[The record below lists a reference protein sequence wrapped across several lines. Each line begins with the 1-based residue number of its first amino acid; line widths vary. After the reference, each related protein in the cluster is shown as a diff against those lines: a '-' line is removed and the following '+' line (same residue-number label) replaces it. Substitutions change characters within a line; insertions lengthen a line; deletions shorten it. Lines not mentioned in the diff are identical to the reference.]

1 VTDHLT
7 IKTGELLAKTEELR
21 EANESLL
28 LLNKEIKKKIQ
39 EISNANRDVADR
51 ERDLIGVSN
60 ELIKANEKLALTNKE
75 LEIVNKELIV
85 ANGQIKQFIIKEKEF
100 IAIIGH
106 ELRTPIQALSANFEL
121 IELDIP
127 WILQNSIGDKDKTN
141 KEFESLLKDTPR
153 LEQLTNRLIST
164 YRNSQRLEILINNI
178 LDLTKIDSNRLQL
191 HKESFNL
198 NEKIQNV
205 IKDVRNKTTLSSQ
218 HGNSTST
225 SIDIVFE
232 PQQDPI
238 IVSADKVRIYEVL
251 SNLLNNAIKFSDHKP
266 ITISAIKSQ
275 TNGNES
281 KYTNEESLD
290 KEKDDENKKDQF
302 VLISIKDEGKGVD
315 KEILPR
321 LFNKFVTK
329 SDQGTGL
336 GLYIAKNII
345 DAHGGQI
352 WVQNNK
358 DEKGATV
365 TFSLPL
371 YNDLD
376 VQIPSGN

>member
-1 VTDHLT
+1 
-7 IKTGELLAKTEELR
+7 
-21 EANESLL
+21 
-28 LLNKEIKKKIQ
+28 
-39 EISNANRDVADR
+39 
-51 ERDLIGVSN
+51 
-60 ELIKANEKLALTNKE
+60 
-75 LEIVNKELIV
+75 
-85 ANGQIKQFIIKEKEF
+85 
-100 IAIIGH
+100 
-106 ELRTPIQALSANFEL
+106 
-121 IELDIP
+121 
-127 WILQNSIGDKDKTN
+127 
-141 KEFESLLKDTPR
+141 
-153 LEQLTNRLIST
+153 
-164 YRNSQRLEILINNI
+164 
-178 LDLTKIDSNRLQL
+178 
-191 HKESFNL
+191 
-198 NEKIQNV
+198 QNV

-218 HGNSTST
+218 HGNSTSK

-232 PQQDPI
+232 PQQDPL
-238 IVSADKVRIYEVL
+238 IVFADKVRIYEVL
-251 SNLLNNAIKFSDHKP
+251 SNLLNNAIKFSDLKP

-275 TNGNES
+275 INGNES
-281 KYTNEESLD
+281 KNVNEESLD

-302 VLISIKDEGKGVD
+302 VLVSIKDEGKGVD

-371 YNDLD
+371 YK
-376 VQIPSGN
+376 